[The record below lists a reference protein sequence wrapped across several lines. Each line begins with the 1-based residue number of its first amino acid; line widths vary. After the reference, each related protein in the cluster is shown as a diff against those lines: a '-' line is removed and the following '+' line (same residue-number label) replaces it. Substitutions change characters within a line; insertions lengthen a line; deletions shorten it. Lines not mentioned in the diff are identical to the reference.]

1 MRFNIHYK
9 TRYQTKL
16 ERGTCVCVYALIY
29 PFSFF
34 FFFKLPFILQ
44 LSTARFENKLSSSKK
59 KKEELEK
66 YNNKARIKTVHA
78 RKFFPQIPA
87 PFFSHFVIGL
97 NLDGLNHARAPRFP
111 SSFRPSTLSTPL
123 RAPIQSTLSPPFR
136 GENLMNLSRQ

>member
-1 MRFNIHYK
+1 M
-9 TRYQTKL
+9 
-16 ERGTCVCVYALIY
+16 CVYALIY

-34 FFFKLPFILQ
+34 FFLNFP
-44 LSTARFENKLSSSKK
+44 LSFNYPPLVSKINYQARK